1 MEGQHSDNIKE
12 IYVQVPSPNMHPWHP
27 MARYLL
33 TTTDLLYQK
42 DAPWEEEDKHGRP
55 LWPCDCRI
63 LRQLLEAKDSKK
75 WHNSIVYV
83 RAARPKTISVR
94 DVMIYIHILDIYTYN
109 ICLENKHGHKLMQY
123 SRAGKIIHPML
134 QLDLPWRSPRSLQT
148 YHAKIE
154 EYLCRFGCL
163 SHEVASDILVWHGWL
178 QNFLT
183 QQIFRQLCQAALQRS
198 LLSAMGWGEG
208 LETRGGL

>member
-1 MEGQHSDNIKE
+1 
-12 IYVQVPSPNMHPWHP
+12 
-27 MARYLL
+27 MASHGKIP
-33 TTTDLLYQK
+33 TDLLYQK
-42 DAPWEEEDKHGRP
+42 DDKDATLRGGGQAWRP

-83 RAARPKTISVR
+83 RAARPKI
-94 DVMIYIHILDIYTYN
+94 DQCQKCNDIYIFWIYIY

-123 SRAGKIIHPML
+123 SRAGKTIHPML
-134 QLDLPWRSPRSLQT
+134 QLDVPWRSPRSFQT

-183 QQIFRQLCQAALQRS
+183 QQIFRQLCQAALHRP